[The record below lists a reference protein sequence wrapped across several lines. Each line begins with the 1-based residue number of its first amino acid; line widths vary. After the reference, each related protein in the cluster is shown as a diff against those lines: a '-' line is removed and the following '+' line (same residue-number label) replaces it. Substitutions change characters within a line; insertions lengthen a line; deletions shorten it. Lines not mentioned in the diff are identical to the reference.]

1 MTNVSSL
8 RKRDVFDNL
17 ASGLTT
23 DEASLRKKDVLD
35 NLTSG
40 LTTDVAS
47 IRTNDRRTNDVID
60 NLAFRLA
67 LFVVSSLA
75 N

>member
-1 MTNVSSL
+1 M
-8 RKRDVFDNL
+8 

-23 DEASLRKKDVLD
+23 DLSSLRKKDVLD
-35 NLTSG
+35 NSASG

-67 LFVVSSLA
+67 PFVASNLA